1 MEGETAEMSHH
12 SKLDCRS
19 APLSA
24 EALQAVLQEVI
35 STNTW
40 HHYHGPSLDRLA
52 EMLCVEYDRT
62 HCVLCCSG
70 TTGIELALRGVG
82 VRPGHEVIM
91 AAYDFRAA
99 MACTLQLNARPVLV
113 DVLPDQP
120 VIDVEAVAGA
130 ITAKTRA
137 IVFSHLHG
145 FTAPIQQLRKLA
157 DEHGLMLI
165 DDSCQSP
172 GLSRVSDAA
181 APLEDVIVLSFGGSK
196 LLTSGRGGAVLT
208 SSETIAQRIR
218 LHTWRGNETVPLSEI
233 QAALVIPQLDL
244 LHHANRE
251 RGAAVQTLLRETA
264 DNLPFHFM
272 LSDRFWQQSVDDAG
286 RSTAVFYKLPVLL
299 PVPLQKSQ
307 RERLLMLAQAYG
319 LPLGKCFDAL
329 HTVSAKSR
337 YRAAGTL
344 ERSRKLSAQ
353 MLVLHHTALRQE
365 LCATVL
371 ESLKQLLGA
380 CATEAP

>member
-1 MEGETAEMSHH
+1 MSFDF
-12 SKLDCRS
+12 SELPRRS
-19 APLSA
+19 PLSGEQLQQLFA
-24 EALQAVLQEVI
+24 ELIAAD
-35 STNTW
+35 TW
-40 HHYHGPSLDRLA
+40 HQYSGSYGEQLSRLLR
-52 EMLCVEYDRT
+52 EEYRT
-62 HCVLCCSG
+62 EHCTLCCSG
-70 TTGIELALRGVG
+70 TTGVELALRGAG
-82 VRPGHEVIM
+82 VRSGDEVIM
-91 AAYDFRAA
+91 AAYDFRAGLV
-99 MACTLQLNARPVLV
+99 CTQQIGAQPVLV

-380 CATEAP
+380 CTTEAP